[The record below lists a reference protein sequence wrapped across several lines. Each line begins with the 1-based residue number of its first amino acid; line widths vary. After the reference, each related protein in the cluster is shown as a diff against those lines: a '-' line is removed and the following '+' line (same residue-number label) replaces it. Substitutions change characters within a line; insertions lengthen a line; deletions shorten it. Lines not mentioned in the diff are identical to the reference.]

1 MTELQVR
8 DPVCP
13 SATRSPRK
21 PTSKLR
27 LTVLAVWGRRSGKSW
42 WMPRDGINLLFAAA
56 VDVVLLDCILP
67 GETTWQIV
75 LEADRQ
81 NIPVVLMTGDADQM
95 KDIGGPRPF
104 ILKPFTLHDLR
115 SVIKEALRERKRGL

>member
-42 WMPRDGINLLFAAA
+42 WMPRAWDQSSGCGSSRW
-56 VDVVLLDCILP
+56 VSLDCILP

-81 NIPVVLMTGDADQM
+81 NIPVVLMTGDAD
-95 KDIGGPRPF
+95 R
-104 ILKPFTLHDLR
+104 
-115 SVIKEALRERKRGL
+115 